1 MEMIMRIVGV
11 TSALAGATLA
21 LASPASAV
29 PLSGT
34 YTATVTE
41 SSGTVGPAP
50 AQPGRTMTWALT
62 PCGPDCARLEVNP
75 PNPHPQMELRLQ
87 GNSWAGGPDEL
98 GCAKTISAEASTATE
113 ECPMWTIHYS
123 LGRNG

>member
-1 MEMIMRIVGV
+1 MEMIVRIVGIAAV
-11 TSALAGATLA
+11 LAGATLG

-29 PLSGT
+29 APSGT

-41 SSGTVGPAP
+41 ASGTVGPAP
-50 AQPGRTMTWALT
+50 IDVGATVTWALT

-98 GCAKTISAEASTATE
+98 GCTKTISADASTATE
-113 ECPMWTIHYS
+113 VCKMWTIHYS